1 MNSYEQPYGRW
12 SQPQSRPAQS
22 PHKPFIQEDTLKEG
36 ELQIERKNFRAAL
49 KENNRGRLLRITEEM
64 GVRRNTIIIP
74 ASGLRDFV
82 KILDEMILAA
92 NALPQEKKPL
102 DEAS

>member
-1 MNSYEQPYGRW
+1 MNPHEQPYGRW
-12 SQPQSRPAQS
+12 SQPRPRPAHLPQ
-22 PHKPFIQEDTLKEG
+22 KPFIQEDTLKEE

-49 KENNRGRLLRITEEM
+49 KENARGRLLRITEEM
-64 GVRRNTIIIP
+64 GVRRNAIIIP
-74 ASGLRDFV
+74 ATGLRDFL

-92 NALPQEKKPL
+92 GALPQEKKPL